1 MFGHVLRARLLIL
14 QFSKTAFFL
23 KRVATER
30 KKGLRISVFFSVLI
44 YNIGNNKVLCV
55 LLGVRTGSD
64 EAKTLWW
71 LCWLLGGET
80 SPDEAAGAKALC
92 GRDLKCPQT
101 H

>member
-1 MFGHVLRARLLIL
+1 MKKRITNFR
-14 QFSKTAFFL
+14 FSLFF
-23 KRVATER
+23 
-30 KKGLRISVFFSVLI
+30 I

-64 EAKTLWW
+64 EAKTLWR